1 MRNADHDS
9 FRPAKQVSKSGQQL
23 IKVYDHICSCLLYH
37 PVDIPDTRHIF
48 VQPENIISYAF
59 DQVDLFILGGR
70 QEVGTFK
77 RIDRRFDLLAKEI
90 WKTAG
95 RTFANQDTNHLM
107 AFVRQLLTERKCLSQ
122 MSPAFTLYDKQYFHI
137 TSA

>member
-95 RTFANQDTNHLM
+95 RTFARHQPPDGL
-107 AFVRQLLTERKCLSQ
+107 R
-122 MSPAFTLYDKQYFHI
+122 P
-137 TSA
+137 SASDGEKVPESDVPGLHPV

>member
-1 MRNADHDS
+1 M
-9 FRPAKQVSKSGQQL
+9 
-23 IKVYDHICSCLLYH
+23 
-37 PVDIPDTRHIF
+37 
-48 VQPENIISYAF
+48 QPENIISYAF

-95 RTFANQDTNHLM
+95 QDFCQPGHQPPDGL
-107 AFVRQLLTERKCLSQ
+107 R
-122 MSPAFTLYDKQYFHI
+122 P
-137 TSA
+137 SASDGEKVPESDVPGLHPV

>member
-1 MRNADHDS
+1 M
-9 FRPAKQVSKSGQQL
+9 
-23 IKVYDHICSCLLYH
+23 
-37 PVDIPDTRHIF
+37 
-48 VQPENIISYAF
+48 QPENIISYAF

-107 AFVRQLLTERKCLSQ
+107 AFG
-122 MSPAFTLYDKQYFHI
+122 P
-137 TSA
+137 SASDGEKVPESDVPGLHPV

>member
-77 RIDRRFDLLAKEI
+77 RIDRNLED
-90 WKTAG
+90 G
-95 RTFANQDTNHLM
+95 GQDFCQPGHQPPDGL
-107 AFVRQLLTERKCLSQ
+107 R
-122 MSPAFTLYDKQYFHI
+122 P
-137 TSA
+137 SASDGEKVPESDVPGLHPV